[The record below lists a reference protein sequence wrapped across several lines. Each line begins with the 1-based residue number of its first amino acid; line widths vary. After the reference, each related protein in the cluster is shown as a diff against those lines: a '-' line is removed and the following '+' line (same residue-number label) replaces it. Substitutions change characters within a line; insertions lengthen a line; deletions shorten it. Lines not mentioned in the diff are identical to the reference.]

1 MLYNTLQQEDSS
13 NVHIGDTVFNIS
25 RDVGILIYN
34 RVPKSGSTTVNNI
47 LSDLSK
53 RHRFS
58 TFMSGAYASHSM
70 PTSKVMSFHTNTV
83 TQCTWENKWYL
94 FRSSNLRHMWP
105 PSFGKERHSCTTA
118 TCTTLAQRGTLGRGA
133 PWFQTGS
140 TLSATQFRDLNPTT
154 TISDQAQ
161 DGKHIKAN
169 HTRWNFVEGAI
180 GPNLY

>member
-1 MLYNTLQQEDSS
+1 MLHNTLQQEDSS

-70 PTSKVMSFHTNTV
+70 PTSKAMCFHPYLLPDARIEVV
-83 TQCTWENKWYL
+83 TRDKTHDIFSGRAICIICDCRVSARKGTLVRPPHVLHWRREVHWGEE
-94 FRSSNLRHMWP
+94 RHDSQLVQLCPP
-105 PSFGKERHSCTTA
+105 PS
-118 TCTTLAQRGTLGRGA
+118 
-133 PWFQTGS
+133 
-140 TLSATQFRDLNPTT
+140 
-154 TISDQAQ
+154 
-161 DGKHIKAN
+161 
-169 HTRWNFVEGAI
+169 
-180 GPNLY
+180 